1 MEEQSKSLAI
11 EEQEEEL
18 NKERFIIFPPKV
30 ANALEN
36 IEKVFGV
43 MFNEEEEIILRNRGG
58 WAYAKGK
65 GISYSYCTSSML
77 DGPSY
82 DYSDEF
88 SFMLKALGFRLENSF
103 GDNGLDSATNWQDTY
118 WTYEWIYKPSVQE
131 IMDEDEIDK
140 LSQPLYDEYEY

>member
-1 MEEQSKSLAI
+1 MEEKD
-11 EEQEEEL
+11 
-18 NKERFIIFPPKV
+18 KKFGIFPDKV
-30 ANALEN
+30 ANALQN

-58 WAYAKGK
+58 WAYANGK